1 MTTLLFC
8 MATITIGMVSCESKA
23 AKEARETAIRIET
36 EQKVRAE
43 IEAEKA
49 AEQKRIAAEEKAE
62 EERRKNVDP
71 YMEKG
76 WNFLLTR
83 LKSPSTASLVGYMA
97 PTEEATKGIAKEL
110 NMSGLEIAV
119 FNVDAQNSYGAMLRS
134 RYYVF
139 YRNGV
144 PKVVMDGDDFESYIV
159 QFNGPKLV
167 YGALSYAGYFD

>member
-1 MTTLLFC
+1 MKKALKTMLLLLCIGVTT
-8 MATITIGMVSCESKA
+8 MGAISCETNAQKKA
-23 AKEARETAIRIET
+23 QAEAER
-36 EQKVRAE
+36 
-43 IEAEKA
+43 IEAERL
-49 AEQKRIAAEEKAE
+49 AEQERIAAEEKAE

-144 PKVVMDGDDFESYIV
+144 PKVVMDGDDFESYLV
-159 QFNGPKLV
+159 QFNGPNLV